1 MILLM
6 KERVTISVEP
16 EALAVAREDVKQGR
30 APNLSAAVENALLR
44 QRRSLA
50 LREALDLWEDEY
62 GPITEEAKAW
72 ARKELERAWGELSSL
87 TQER

>member
-1 MILLM
+1 MMVRM

-16 EALAVAREDVKQGR
+16 EALDLAREEVEQGR
-30 APNLSAAVENALLR
+30 APNLSAAVEGALLS
-44 QRRSLA
+44 QRRAQA

-72 ARKELERAWGELSSL
+72 AKKELERAWSELSSL